1 MDLKRCFAAGCL
13 AVTLTAC
20 ATYEATLTNAQGQSM
35 TCERFGPSGI
45 LSGYLL
51 IQGLREKFYN
61 CIKDARHRGFFV
73 SR

>member
-1 MDLKRCFAAGCL
+1 MNLKRCIAAGGL
-13 AVTLTAC
+13 AVTLAAC

-51 IQGLREKFYN
+51 IQGLREKFDN
-61 CIKDARHRGFFV
+61 CIKDAKRRGFFV
-73 SR
+73 TP